1 MYNLL
6 PSQLLISVGFCFVMI
21 FSSNAVSFN
30 LHSIVWGVSG
40 RDDI

>member
-1 MYNLL
+1 MYNFL
-6 PSQLLISVGFCFVMI
+6 PGQLLISAGFCFVMI
-21 FSSNAVSFN
+21 LSSNAISFN